1 VSIHVFDADA
11 PQSVLAFL
19 EETVSS
25 RGAAHWRW
33 KYRLGAGDPPA
44 AYYWQDPD
52 GRIRGFIGMMHTHLE
67 ADSRRV
73 PAAWFVDWHVAPGE
87 RSVGVGVGLL
97 RKAEAAAGVLLTLQ
111 GSADTR
117 RILPS
122 LGWKESTVPAVFL
135 RPLTRRFVTSRLAPR
150 LPEAVRGVTGAVAGA
165 AALALACRRPTAPMG
180 VELADVKRIPAEYD
194 GVWSARAREFAPLMT
209 RDSDYLNYMC
219 ADFPDGGYRIQLV
232 RDAGEIAGH
241 LVVRADVDR
250 DGLRRGRIV
259 DLLWPRKRPQL
270 AAWLL
275 RSACWQLQ
283 QEGADYVEA
292 VAAVQDLRA
301 ALPRSFRRRRTL
313 PIWYHRL
320 PNEAPHPDDW
330 YVTFL
335 DCDRAYR

>member
-1 VSIHVFDADA
+1 MSIHVFDADA

-19 EETVSS
+19 DETVSS
-25 RGAAHWRW
+25 RGPAHWRW
-33 KYRLGAGDPPA
+33 KYRLGASTTPA

-52 GRIRGFIGMMHTHLE
+52 GRIRGFIGMMQTHLE
-67 ADSRRV
+67 AYTQRIA
-73 PAAWFVDWHVAPGE
+73 AAWFVDWHVAPGE
-87 RSVGVGVGLL
+87 RSVGIGVGLL

-122 LGWKESTVPAVFL
+122 LGWKESTAPAVFL
-135 RPLTRRFVTSRLAPR
+135 RPLTRRFVASRLAPR
-150 LPEAVRGVTGAVAGA
+150 LPAALRGAAGALGA
-165 AALALACRRPTAPMG
+165 AAAQALACRRPTAPAG
-180 VELADVKRIPAEYD
+180 VELADVERIPAEYD
-194 GVWSARAREFAPLMT
+194 RAWSVRAREFAPLMT

-241 LVVRADVDR
+241 LVVRTDVDR

-259 DLLWPRKRPQL
+259 DLLWPRNRPEL

-292 VAAVQDLRA
+292 VVAVQDLQA
-301 ALPRSFRRRRTL
+301 ALPRWFRRRRTL